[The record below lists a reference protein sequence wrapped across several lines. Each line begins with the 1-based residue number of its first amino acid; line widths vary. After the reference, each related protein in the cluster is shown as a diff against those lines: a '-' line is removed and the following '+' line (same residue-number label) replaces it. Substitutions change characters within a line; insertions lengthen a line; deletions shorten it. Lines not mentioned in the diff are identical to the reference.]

1 MTSQIVMERH
11 HENIVR
17 DILLELVPQ
26 NAVWV
31 FGSRAGGTPK
41 AHSDLDLVLIDFPV
55 ISQKTLAELK
65 HRFEESNLP
74 YRVDAMLW
82 SSLDHSFQEL
92 IKKHYISF

>member
-1 MTSQIVMERH
+1 MTNQIIMERR
-11 HENIVR
+11 HEDIVR
-17 DILLELVPQ
+17 GILSELVPL

-41 AHSDLDLVLIDFPV
+41 VYSDLDLVLIDSPL
-55 ISQKTLAELK
+55 ISQKTLAQLK
-65 HRFEESNLP
+65 LRFEESNLP

-92 IKKHYISF
+92 IKKHYISL